1 MLPDMSKIQ
10 MRLFWWFLNTFVT
23 LAIRNSSH
31 SLLWSSELLLVL
43 FSRESSILSHWSSW
57 GHLTKGVELRNR
69 KTLLKCNTW
78 KHWATDDER
87 MGVAGLLR
95 QKKNWVM
102 MNFSTKCFSALESSL
117 LTFLNVVK
125 MSNILLSK
133 CLRIC
138 VRLKFVAFSLRTNF

>member
-95 QKKNWVM
+95 QKKKL
-102 MNFSTKCFSALESSL
+102 SHDEL
-117 LTFLNVVK
+117 LHK
-125 MSNILLSK
+125 MLLSFRKLSFNLFK
-133 CLRIC
+133 CCKNVQYFII
-138 VRLKFVAFSLRTNF
+138 KMP